1 MMSNFVIRTEELE
14 DSQLKDLYVE
24 TENDNEIL
32 NRLKSQSPVLLVG
45 SRGMGKSFLFKVS
58 QIQLLDNFTK
68 DRIFPVFLTFRSAS
82 LVQTGNNIQFEL
94 WMLNKICTVIIRE
107 LKRQGLITGNKWNFG
122 NITGNECRTGSSIET
137 LIEINKQFE
146 NSWKNPGEIID
157 VTAVP
162 TIDDLMEIIEDLCWD
177 LNIKRFVIYIDEAAH
192 IFIPEQQRQF
202 FSIFREI
209 RSAYVK
215 CNAAVY
221 PGVTCYGDTF
231 EPMHDAVTINLTRDI
246 REENYIDNMKAM
258 VLKQVE
264 DSEMVKNMLQNREN
278 FSILAYAACG
288 NPRLLLRSVE
298 KAGNFKSNSVTNV
311 FREFY
316 REEIW
321 SEQSSLAEKYP
332 GNSEFVDWGRN
343 FIESVVLPEVKNKND
358 RFLPLGKLSSAF
370 FWIHRNSPQVV
381 KESLRILEY
390 TGIIKLQATGIK
402 ATNSEIG
409 SRYEVNIGCLLALE
423 KTPLT
428 NALDIIK
435 KLSVKKMSEFGENSK
450 AYDSLLEKVPQF
462 TEPNMTECLKMQ
474 LTKSIDVLE
483 ITEWQKKKLR
493 ELNIN
498 NLGELLSSKES
509 DLMKA
514 YQVGKVRSRQMK
526 NAAFAAVFEYL
537 FG

>member
-1 MMSNFVIRTEELE
+1 MDNIVIRTEELE
-14 DSQLKDLYVE
+14 DPQIKELYVE

-45 SRGMGKSFLFKVS
+45 SRGMGKSFLFKIS
-58 QIQLLDNFTK
+58 KIQLSENFSK

-107 LKRQGLITGNKWNFG
+107 LQRQGLIIGNKWNFG
-122 NITGNECRTGSSIET
+122 NIVGDECELGSSIET
-137 LIEINKQFE
+137 LIKINKQFE
-146 NSWKNPGEIID
+146 NSWRNPGEMID
-157 VTAVP
+157 ATAVP

-177 LNIKRFVIYIDEAAH
+177 LKIKRFVIYIDEAAH

-202 FSIFREI
+202 FSIFSEI

-246 REENYIDNMKAM
+246 REENYIDNMKDM
-258 VLKQVE
+258 VLKQVK
-264 DSEMVKNMLQNREN
+264 DSDMLKSMVQNGEN
-278 FSILAYAACG
+278 FSVLAYAACG

-298 KAGNFKSNSVTNV
+298 KAGNFKSNSITNL

-343 FIESVVLPEVKNKND
+343 FIENVVLPEIKSRND
-358 RFLPLGKLSSAF
+358 KFLPLSKPSSAF

-390 TGIIKLQATGIK
+390 TGIIKLHATGIK

-409 SRYEVNIGCLLALE
+409 NRYEVNIGCLLALE

-428 NALDIIK
+428 SALGIIK
-435 KLSVKKMSEFGENSK
+435 NLSVKKMSEFGENSK
-450 AYDSLLEKVPQF
+450 AYDSLLEKVPKF
-462 TEPNMTECLKMQ
+462 SEPNMTECLKMQ

-483 ITEWQKKKLR
+483 ITEWQKSKLR
-493 ELNIN
+493 ELSIN
-498 NLGELLSSKES
+498 NLGELLMSKES

-514 YQVGKVRSRQMK
+514 HQVGKVRSRQMK

>member
-1 MMSNFVIRTEELE
+1 MNDFVIRTEELE
-14 DSQLKDLYVE
+14 DSQLKELYVE

-32 NRLKSQSPVLLVG
+32 NKLKSQSPVLLVG
-45 SRGMGKSFLFKVS
+45 SRGMGKSFLFKIS
-58 QIQLLDNFTK
+58 QLQLLDNFQK
-68 DRIFPVFLTFRSAS
+68 ERIFPIFLTFRSAS
-82 LVQTGNNIQFEL
+82 LVQTGNKIQFEL

-107 LKRQGLITGNKWNFG
+107 LKRQGLITGNKWTFG
-122 NITGNECRTGSSIET
+122 NIVGDKEKNGSSIDT

-146 NSWKNPGEIID
+146 DSWKNPGEIID
-157 VTAVP
+157 VKAVP
-162 TIDDLMEIIEDLCWD
+162 TIDDLMEIIEDLCYE
-177 LNIKRFVIYIDEAAH
+177 LKIKRFVIYIDEAAH

-202 FSIFREI
+202 FSVFREI

-246 REENYIDNMKAM
+246 REENYIDNMKEM
-258 VLKQVE
+258 VIKQIK
-264 DSEMVKNMLQNREN
+264 DSEMVKSMIQNGEN
-278 FSILAYAACG
+278 FSVLAYASSG

-298 KAGNFKSNSVTNV
+298 KAGNFKSNAVTNV

-321 SEQSSLAEKYP
+321 SEQSSLADKYP
-332 GNSEFVDWGRN
+332 GNSEFIDWGRN
-343 FIESVVLPEVKNKND
+343 FIESVVLPEIKNKND
-358 RFLPLGKLSSAF
+358 KFLPQDKATSAF

-381 KESLRILEY
+381 KEALRILEY
-390 TGIIKLQATGIK
+390 TGIIKQQATGIK

-409 SRYEVNIGCLLALE
+409 NRYEVNMGCLLALE
-423 KTPLT
+423 TSPLS
-428 NALDIIK
+428 NASKIIK
-435 KLSVKKMSEFGENSK
+435 KLSVKKMSEFGANSK
-450 AYDSLLEKVPQF
+450 AYESLLKKVPQF

-483 ITEWQKKKLR
+483 ITEWQKGKLR
-493 ELNIN
+493 KLYIN
-498 NLGELLSSKES
+498 NLGELLASEER

-514 YQVGKVRSRQMK
+514 HQVGKIRSRQMK

>member
-1 MMSNFVIRTEELE
+1 MNNFVIRTEELE
-14 DSQLKDLYVE
+14 DSQLKELYVE
-24 TENDNEIL
+24 TENDNDIL

-45 SRGMGKSFLFKVS
+45 SRGMGKSFLFKIS
-58 QIQLLDNFTK
+58 QMQLLENFQK

-122 NITGNECRTGSSIET
+122 NIVGDECKNGNSIEI
-137 LIEINKQFE
+137 LMEINKQFE
-146 NSWKNPGEIID
+146 NSWKNPGKMID
-157 VTAVP
+157 VSAVP

-246 REENYIDNMKAM
+246 REENYIDNMKEM

-264 DSEMVKNMLQNREN
+264 DSEMVKNMLQNGEN
-278 FSILAYAACG
+278 FSVLAYAACG

-343 FIESVVLPEVKNKND
+343 FIESVVLPEIKSKND
-358 RFLPLGKLSSAF
+358 KFLPLNKSTSAF

-409 SRYEVNIGCLLALE
+409 NRYEVNIGCLLALE
-423 KTPLT
+423 TLPLT
-428 NALDIIK
+428 NALNIIK
-435 KLSVKKMSEFGENSK
+435 KLSAKKMSEFGANSK
-450 AYDSLLEKVPQF
+450 AYDSLLKKVPQF

-474 LTKSIDVLE
+474 LTKSINVLE
-483 ITEWQKKKLR
+483 ITEWQKGKLR

-498 NLGELLSSKES
+498 NLGELLISKES

>member
-1 MMSNFVIRTEELE
+1 MNNFIIRTEELE
-14 DSQLKDLYVE
+14 DSQLKELYVE
-24 TENDNEIL
+24 TENDNDIL

-45 SRGMGKSFLFKVS
+45 SRGMGKSFLFKIS
-58 QIQLLDNFTK
+58 QMQLLENFSK
-68 DRIFPVFLTFRSAS
+68 DRVFPVFLTFRSAS

-107 LKRQGLITGNKWNFG
+107 LKRQGLITGSKWNFG
-122 NITGNECRTGSSIET
+122 SIAGDECRNGNSIET

-157 VTAVP
+157 VKAVP
-162 TIDDLMEIIEDLCWD
+162 TVDDLMEIIEDLCWELD
-177 LNIKRFVIYIDEAAH
+177 IKRFVIYIDEAAH

-246 REENYIDNMKAM
+246 REENYIDNMKKM
-258 VLKQVE
+258 VLKQVG
-264 DSEMVKNMLQNREN
+264 DSEMVKNMLQNGEN
-278 FSILAYAACG
+278 FSVLAYASCG

-298 KAGNFKSNSVTNV
+298 KAGNFKTNSVTNV

-343 FIESVVLPEVKNKND
+343 FIENVVLPEIKSKND
-358 RFLPLGKLSSAF
+358 KFLPQGKPTSVY

-390 TGIIKLQATGIK
+390 TGIIKQQATGIK

-409 SRYEVNIGCLLALE
+409 NRYEVNIGCLLALE
-423 KTPLT
+423 KAPIS
-428 NALDIIK
+428 NALNIIK
-435 KLSVKKMSEFGENSK
+435 KLSVKKMSEFGANSK
-450 AYDSLLEKVPQF
+450 AYDSLLRKVPQF
-462 TEPNMTECLKMQ
+462 TEPNMTECLKTQ

-483 ITEWQKKKLR
+483 ITDWQKGKLR

-498 NLGELLSSKES
+498 NLGELLTSKES

>member
-1 MMSNFVIRTEELE
+1 MMNNFVIRTEELE
-14 DSQLKDLYVE
+14 ESQLKELYVE
-24 TENDNEIL
+24 TETDNDIL
-32 NRLKSQSPVLLVG
+32 NKLKSRSPVLLVG
-45 SRGMGKSFLFKVS
+45 SRGMGKSFLFKIS
-58 QIQLLDNFTK
+58 QLQLLDNFSK

-82 LVQTGNNIQFEL
+82 LVQTGNKIQFEL

-107 LKRQGLITGNKWNFG
+107 LKRQGMITGNKWAFG
-122 NITGNECRTGSSIET
+122 NIAGVEGNNSSTIDT
-137 LIEINKQFE
+137 LLEINKKFE

-157 VTAVP
+157 VKGVP
-162 TIDDLMEIIEDLCWD
+162 TIDDLMNIIEDLCWE
-177 LNIKRFVIYIDEAAH
+177 LEIRRFVIYIDEAAH

-221 PGVTCYGDTF
+221 PGVTCYGDKF
-231 EPMHDAVTINLTRDI
+231 EPMHDAVTINLTRDV
-246 REENYIDNMKAM
+246 REENYIDNMKQM
-258 VLKQVE
+258 VLKQVS
-264 DSEMVKNMLQNREN
+264 DSETVKNMIQNGEN
-278 FSILAYAACG
+278 FSALAYAASG

-298 KAGNFKSNSVTNV
+298 KAGNFKSNAVTNV

-343 FIESVVLPEVKNKND
+343 SIENVVLPEIKSKND
-358 RFLPLGKLSSAF
+358 KFLPQDKSTSAF
-370 FWIHRNSPQVV
+370 FWIHRNSPQVI

-390 TGIIKLQATGIK
+390 TGIIKQQATGIK

-409 SRYEVNIGCLLALE
+409 NRYEVNIGCLLALE
-423 KTPLT
+423 TAPLL
-428 NALDIIK
+428 NALNIVK
-435 KLSVKKMSEFGENSK
+435 KLSVKKMCEFGANSK
-450 AYDSLLEKVPQF
+450 AYESLTKKVPQF
-462 TEPNMTECLKMQ
+462 TEPDMTECLKVQ
-474 LTKSIDVLE
+474 LTKSINILE
-483 ITEWQKKKLR
+483 ITEWQKGKLR

-498 NLGELLSSKES
+498 NLGELLTSKES

-514 YQVGKVRSRQMK
+514 HQVGKVRSRQMK

>member
-1 MMSNFVIRTEELE
+1 MNNFVIRTEELE
-14 DSQLKDLYVE
+14 DSQLRELYVE

-32 NRLKSQSPVLLVG
+32 KRLKSQSPVLLVG
-45 SRGMGKSFLFKVS
+45 SRGMGKSFLFKIS
-58 QIQLLDNFTK
+58 QMQLLENFSK
-68 DRIFPVFLTFRSAS
+68 DRVFPVFLTFRSAS

-107 LKRQGLITGNKWNFG
+107 LKRQGLIAGNKWNFG
-122 NITGNECRTGSSIET
+122 NITGDECRTGNSIET
-137 LIEINKQFE
+137 LIKINKQFE
-146 NSWKNPGEIID
+146 DSWKNPGEIID

-162 TIDDLMEIIEDLCWD
+162 TIDDLMEIIEDLCLD
-177 LNIKRFVIYIDEAAH
+177 LDIKRFVIYIDEAAH

-246 REENYIDNMKAM
+246 REENYIDNMK
-258 VLKQVE
+258 
-264 DSEMVKNMLQNREN
+264 EMVKNMLQNGEN
-278 FSILAYAACG
+278 FSVLAYAACG

-343 FIESVVLPEVKNKND
+343 FIESVVLPEIKNKND
-358 RFLPLGKLSSAF
+358 RFLPLGKSSSAF

-390 TGIIKLQATGIK
+390 TGIIKMQATGIK

-409 SRYEVNIGCLLALE
+409 NRYEVNIGCLLALE

-435 KLSVKKMSEFGENSK
+435 RLSVRKMIEFGANSK
-450 AYDSLLEKVPQF
+450 AYDSLLKKVPQF

-474 LTKSIDVLE
+474 LTKSISVLE

-498 NLGELLSSKES
+498 NLGELLMSKES

>member
-1 MMSNFVIRTEELE
+1 MMNNFIIRTEELE
-14 DSQLKDLYVE
+14 DSQLKELYVE
-24 TENDNEIL
+24 TENDNDIL

-45 SRGMGKSFLFKVS
+45 SRGMGKSFLFKIS
-58 QIQLLDNFTK
+58 QIQLLENFSK
-68 DRIFPVFLTFRSAS
+68 DRVFPVFLTFRSAS

-107 LKRQGLITGNKWNFG
+107 LKRQGLITGSKWNFG
-122 NITGNECRTGSSIET
+122 SIAGDECRNGNSIET

-157 VTAVP
+157 VKAVP
-162 TIDDLMEIIEDLCWD
+162 TVDDLMVIIEDLCWELD
-177 LNIKRFVIYIDEAAH
+177 IKRFVIYIDEAAH

-246 REENYIDNMKAM
+246 REENYIDNMKKM
-258 VLKQVE
+258 VLKQVG
-264 DSEMVKNMLQNREN
+264 DSEMVKNMLQNGEN
-278 FSILAYAACG
+278 FSVLAYASCG

-298 KAGNFKSNSVTNV
+298 KAGNFKTNSVTNV

-343 FIESVVLPEVKNKND
+343 FIENVVLPEIKSKND
-358 RFLPLGKLSSAF
+358 KFLPQGKPTSVY

-390 TGIIKLQATGIK
+390 TGIIKQQATGIK

-409 SRYEVNIGCLLALE
+409 NRYEVNIGCLLALE
-423 KTPLT
+423 KAPIS
-428 NALDIIK
+428 NALNIIK
-435 KLSVKKMSEFGENSK
+435 KLSVKKMSEFGANSK
-450 AYDSLLEKVPQF
+450 AYDSLLRKVPQF
-462 TEPNMTECLKMQ
+462 TEPNMTECLKTQ
-474 LTKSIDVLE
+474 LTKSINVLE
-483 ITEWQKKKLR
+483 ITDWQKGKLR

-498 NLGELLSSKES
+498 NLGELLTSKES

>member
-1 MMSNFVIRTEELE
+1 MDNIVIRTEELE
-14 DSQLKDLYVE
+14 DPQIKELYVE

-32 NRLKSQSPVLLVG
+32 NKLKSQSPVLLVG
-45 SRGMGKSFLFKVS
+45 SRGMGKSFLFKIS
-58 QIQLLDNFTK
+58 KIQLSENFSK

-82 LVQTGNNIQFEL
+82 LVQTGNKIQFEL

-107 LKRQGLITGNKWNFG
+107 LQRQGLIIGNKWNFG
-122 NITGNECRTGSSIET
+122 NIVGDECELGSSIET
-137 LIEINKQFE
+137 LIKINKQFE
-146 NSWKNPGEIID
+146 NSWKNPGEMID
-157 VTAVP
+157 ATAVP

-246 REENYIDNMKAM
+246 REENYIDNMKDM
-258 VLKQVE
+258 VLKQVK
-264 DSEMVKNMLQNREN
+264 DSDMLKSMVQNGEN
-278 FSILAYAACG
+278 FSVLAYAACG

-298 KAGNFKSNSVTNV
+298 KAGNFKSNAITSL

-343 FIESVVLPEVKNKND
+343 FIENVVLPEIK
-358 RFLPLGKLSSAF
+358 S
-370 FWIHRNSPQVV
+370 RN
-381 KESLRILEY
+381 
-390 TGIIKLQATGIK
+390 
-402 ATNSEIG
+402 
-409 SRYEVNIGCLLALE
+409 E
-423 KTPLT
+423 K
-428 NALDIIK
+428 
-435 KLSVKKMSEFGENSK
+435 F
-450 AYDSLLEKVPQF
+450 YD
-462 TEPNMTECLKMQ
+462 
-474 LTKSIDVLE
+474 
-483 ITEWQKKKLR
+483 
-493 ELNIN
+493 
-498 NLGELLSSKES
+498 
-509 DLMKA
+509 
-514 YQVGKVRSRQMK
+514 
-526 NAAFAAVFEYL
+526 
-537 FG
+537 